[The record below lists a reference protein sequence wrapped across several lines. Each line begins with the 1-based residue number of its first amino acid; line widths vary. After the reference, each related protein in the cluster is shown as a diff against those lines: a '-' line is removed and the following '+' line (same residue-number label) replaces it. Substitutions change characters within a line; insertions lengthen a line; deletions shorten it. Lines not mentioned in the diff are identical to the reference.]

1 VGIRIE
7 LLVII
12 AIALLF
18 AAPSQLFSQQE
29 LVDRKT
35 GISVSYLGETGSHP
49 GLVVGI
55 VHPLIQNN
63 WYQLGVSLDIGG
75 YVHPR
80 NHYAAFLR
88 STLSN
93 RITAGFGLYAEL
105 GIGAGYFHTWAAG
118 EVYTRQSDGSIAKI
132 ANFGYPHAMISA
144 DLNIGFD
151 FVKLDILPI
160 GVFLGLSVFGEYPFN
175 GFLLPHVAAQ
185 VGMSWKL

>member
-1 VGIRIE
+1 MKTRIE
-7 LLVII
+7 LFVTI

-18 AAPSQLFSQQE
+18 AAPLRLFSQQE
-29 LVDRKT
+29 LEDRKT
-35 GISVSYLGETGSHP
+35 GISVYYLGETVSHP

-55 VHPLIQNN
+55 VHPLSQSS

-88 STLSN
+88 SSLSN

-105 GIGAGYFHTWAAG
+105 GFGAGFFHTWAAG
-118 EVYTRQSDGSIAKI
+118 EVFARQLDGCIAKI
-132 ANFGYPHAMISA
+132 ANYGYPHAMISA

-151 FVKLDILPI
+151 FAKLDILPL
-160 GVFLGLSVFGEYPFN
+160 GVFLGLSVLGEYPFN

-185 VGMSWKL
+185 AGVSWKL